1 MKPVQFHPEAEVE
14 ADGAFEWYWERSE
27 AAAWRFDNELR
38 AAFSAVRKNPRTG
51 APYLRGTRKLMLP
64 TYPYL
69 VVFRELPRKI
79 EIIAVA
85 HAKRRPGY
93 WAKRI

>member
-1 MKPVQFHPEAEVE
+1 MKRAHVHPAAEAE
-14 ADGAFEWYWERSE
+14 ADAAFEWYWVRTE
-27 AAAWRFDNELR
+27 AAALGFDAELR
-38 AAFSAVRKNPRTG
+38 TAIKKLLNSPRIG
-51 APYLRGTRKLMLP
+51 APYLRGTRRIVLNR
-64 TYPYL
+64 YPYF

-93 WAKRI
+93 WFKRL

>member
-1 MKPVQFHPEAEVE
+1 MKRAHVHPAAEAESD
-14 ADGAFEWYWERSE
+14 AAFEWYWAESE
-27 AAAWRFDNELR
+27 SAALGFDAELR
-38 AAFSAVRKNPRTG
+38 TAFKKLLSSPRIG
-51 APYLRGTRKLMLP
+51 APYLRGTRRIVLNR
-64 TYPYL
+64 YPYF

-93 WAKRI
+93 WLKRL